1 MPAAAAGAAG
11 TNPGM
16 LAAALALAS
25 ALSYGLSDFVG
36 GILSRSRPVWAVVVA
51 SQATAAAA
59 TVVVAL
65 LAPGDPQPADLA
77 WGAAAGLGGA
87 LGIVFLYRGL
97 SRGRMGVVAPI
108 SGTGAA
114 LVPVVVGIA
123 GGEQPS
129 ALVWVGI
136 ALAFP
141 AIYLIPQVEAP
152 AADPG
157 GGPPPPSA
165 AGDGVVAGL
174 GFGVLFALIGQ
185 IGDGAGMMPI
195 ALMQGVVGGAVAL
208 AAIALRQPW
217 LPRGPGQLPVYAFG
231 LLGMAASVLF
241 LLATRQGL
249 LTVVSVIASLYPAST
264 VAMAAVF
271 LGERIG
277 RLQVVGLCF
286 AAVAV
291 VLITVG

>member
-1 MPAAAAGAAG
+1 MVAV
-11 TNPGM
+11 
-16 LAAALALAS
+16 ALALAS

-36 GILSRSRPVWAVVVA
+36 GILSKDRSVWSV
-51 SQATAAAA
+51 ATASGVTIAAG
-59 TVVVAL
+59 TGVIAL
-65 LAPGDPQPADLA
+65 LAPGDPSAADFA

-129 ALVWVGI
+129 VLVWVGI
-136 ALAFP
+136 VLAFP
-141 AIYLIPQVEAP
+141 AIYMIPQ
-152 AADPG
+152 ADGSPQNPS

-165 AGDGVVAGL
+165 AADGVVAGL
-174 GFGVLFALIGQ
+174 GFGVEFAMIGQ
-185 IGDGAGMMPI
+185 IGEDAGFLPLTLMQVAIVAAI
-195 ALMQGVVGGAVAL
+195 ALS
-208 AAIALRQPW
+208 AIALRQP
-217 LPRGPGQLPVYAFG
+217 LLLRGPGKLPVFAFG
-231 LLGMAASVLF
+231 LLGMAATVCF
-241 LLATRQGL
+241 QLATRQGL
-249 LTVVSVIASLYPAST
+249 LTVVAVIASLYPAST
-264 VAMAAVF
+264 VAMAAIF

-277 RLQVVGLCF
+277 RLQVLGLAF
-286 AAVAV
+286 AAAAV

>member
-1 MPAAAAGAAG
+1 
-11 TNPGM
+11 M

-36 GILSRSRPVWAVVVA
+36 GILSKSRSVYAVAVA
-51 SQATAAAA
+51 SQLTAALATAL
-59 TVVVAL
+59 VAV
-65 LAPGDPQPADLA
+65 LAPGDPSAADFA
-77 WGAAAGLGGA
+77 YGAAAGLGGA
-87 LGIVFLYRGL
+87 FGIVFLYRGL

-123 GGEQPS
+123 SGEQPS

-141 AIYLIPQVEAP
+141 AIYLIPQVDAAPEAG
-152 AADPG
+152 PG
-157 GGPPPPSA
+157 GRPPPSA
-165 AGDGVVAGL
+165 AGDGVAAGL
-174 GFGVLFALIGQ
+174 GFGAEFALIGQ
-185 IGDGAGMMPI
+185 IGDGAGFLPLT
-195 ALMQGVVGGAVAL
+195 LMQVVIGSAIAL
-208 AAIALRQPW
+208 AAIALRRPW
-217 LPRGPGQLPVYAFG
+217 LPRGPGKLPVYAFG
-231 LLGMAASVLF
+231 LLGMAATVLF

-249 LTVVSVIASLYPAST
+249 LTVVAVIASLYPAGT
-264 VAMAAVF
+264 VAMAAIF

-277 RLQVVGLCF
+277 RLQIVGLAF

-291 VLITVG
+291 VLITIG